1 MNKYMSTEKAVSN
14 AQFHKAN
21 KPDLY
26 AHPDYYLMDELLTEE
41 HRLVRSM
48 VRDYVKKELSP
59 IIEDMAQQAKFN
71 YDMVKQLGDLGCFGP
86 QLPVEYGCGGMDY
99 ITYGIMMQELERCD
113 SGVRSTASVQG
124 SLVMYPIYKFGSEEQ
139 KHKYLPKLAKG
150 EWLGCFGLTEPNH
163 GSDPGG
169 MTTNFKDAGD
179 GKHVILNGAKMWI
192 SNSPYADV
200 AVVWAKNEQ
209 GKIKGII
216 VERGMAGFSTPE
228 THNKWSLRASATGE
242 LVFNDVKVPIEN
254 ILPGVEGLKGPL
266 TCLNSA
272 RYGIAWGAIGSAM
285 DCYDTAL
292 RYSKERIQFGKPI
305 AGFQLQQK
313 KLAEMITEITKAQLL
328 TWRLG
333 VLMNEG
339 RATPAQISMAK
350 RNNVDL
356 ALNVARNARQMLGGM
371 GITGEYPIMRH
382 MMNLESVVTYE
393 GTHDIHLLITGLDIT
408 GENAFA

>member
-1 MNKYMSTEKAVSN
+1 MSHLKAESN
-14 AQFHKAN
+14 TTFHKAN
-21 KPDLY
+21 KADQY
-26 AHPDYYLMDELLTEE
+26 NHPDYYLMDELLTEE
-41 HRLVRSM
+41 HKLVRNM

-71 YDMVKQLGDLGCFGP
+71 TAMVKQLGDLGCFGP
-86 QLPVEYGCGGMDY
+86 QLPTEYGCGGMDY

-163 GSDPGG
+163 GSNPAG
-169 MTTNFKDAGD
+169 MTTNFRDAGD
-179 GKHVILNGAKMWI
+179 GKNVILNGAKMWI

-200 AVVWAKNEQ
+200 AVVWAKNEE

-216 VERGMAGFSTPE
+216 VERGMEGFTTPE

-242 LVFNDVKVPIEN
+242 LVFNDVKVPKEN

-272 RYGIAWGAIGSAM
+272 RYGISWGALGAAM

-305 AGFQLQQK
+305 GGFQLQQK

-350 RNNVDL
+350 RNNVEL
-356 ALNVARNARQMLGGM
+356 ALDVSRNARQMLGGM

-393 GTHDIHLLITGLDIT
+393 GTHDIHLLITGMDVT

>member
-1 MNKYMSTEKAVSN
+1 MTNTLN
-14 AQFHKAN
+14 QQFHKAN
-21 KPDLY
+21 KPDQY
-26 AHPDYYLMDELLTEE
+26 TQPDYYLVDELLTEE
-41 HRLVRSM
+41 HKLVRSM

-59 IIEDMAQQAKFN
+59 IIEDVAQQAVFPQHI
-71 YDMVKQLGDLGCFGP
+71 VKQLGDLGCFGP

-139 KHKYLPKLAKG
+139 KKKYLPKLAKG

-163 GSDPGG
+163 GSNPAG
-169 MTTNFKDAGD
+169 MTTNYKDAGD

-192 SNSPYADV
+192 SNSPFADI
-200 AVVWAKNEQ
+200 AVVWAKNEE
-209 GKIKGII
+209 GKIKGIV
-216 VERGMAGFSTPE
+216 VERGMEGFTTPE

-242 LVFNDVKVPIEN
+242 LVFQDVKVPKEN

-272 RYGIAWGAIGSAM
+272 RYGISWGALGAAM

-292 RYSKERIQFGKPI
+292 RYSKEREQFGKPI
-305 AGFQLQQK
+305 GGFQLQQK

-350 RNNVDL
+350 RNNVEL
-356 ALNVARNARQMLGGM
+356 AQNVARNARQMLGGM
-371 GITGEYPIMRH
+371 GITGEYSIMRH

-393 GTHDIHLLITGLDIT
+393 GTHDIHLLITGMDIT
-408 GENAFA
+408 GLNAFA